1 VRLRL
6 ISCRGNA
13 IELAVLAY
21 CMLPPCHVKIWR
33 FLFARYKCRNST
45 GGVKMSSAIET
56 KQLIVDEISNKLRTS
71 VSTIVVDYRG
81 LSVAEVTEL
90 RKQLREAGIEFKV
103 YKNTMTRRA
112 ADAAELSG
120 LNEALTGP
128 NAIAFSNE
136 DVVAPA
142 KILNDF
148 AKKHEALELKAGV
161 IEGNV
166 ATVEEIKAL
175 AELPSRE
182 GLLSMLLSV
191 LQAPIRNLA
200 LVTKAVA
207 EQKEE
212 QGA

>member
-1 VRLRL
+1 
-6 ISCRGNA
+6 
-13 IELAVLAY
+13 
-21 CMLPPCHVKIWR
+21 
-33 FLFARYKCRNST
+33 
-45 GGVKMSSAIET
+45 MSSAIEQ
-56 KQLIVDEISNKLRTS
+56 KKLIVDEIADKFKASK
-71 VSTIVVDYRG
+71 STVVVDYRG
-81 LSVAEVTEL
+81 LTVAEVTEL
-90 RKQLREAGIEFKV
+90 RKQLRDAGIEFKV
-103 YKNTMTRRA
+103 YKNSMARRA
-112 ADAAELSG
+112 AEASELSG

-148 AKKHEALELKAGV
+148 AKKHEALEIKAGV
-161 IEGNV
+161 IEGNI
-166 ATVEEIKAL
+166 ASVEDVKAL

-200 LVTKAVA
+200 LAAKAVA
-207 EQKEE
+207 DQKEE

>member
-1 VRLRL
+1 MS
-6 ISCRGNA
+6 IA
-13 IELAVLAY
+13 IEQ
-21 CMLPPCHVKIWR
+21 K
-33 FLFARYKCRNST
+33 T
-45 GGVKMSSAIET
+45 
-56 KQLIVDEISNKLRTS
+56 LIVNEITDKFKKSK
-71 VSTIVVDYRG
+71 STIVVDYRG
-81 LSVAEVTEL
+81 LTVAEVTEL
-90 RKQLREAGIEFKV
+90 RKQLREAGVDFKV
-103 YKNTMTRRA
+103 YKNSMARRA
-112 ADAAELSG
+112 ADATELSE
-120 LNEALTGP
+120 LNVALTGP

-148 AKKHEALELKAGV
+148 AKKHEALEIKAGI
-161 IEGNV
+161 IEGNI
-166 ATVEEIKAL
+166 ATAEEIKAL

-200 LVTKAVA
+200 LITKAVA

>member
-1 VRLRL
+1 M
-6 ISCRGNA
+6 SNA
-13 IELAVLAY
+13 NNVNA
-21 CMLPPCHVKIWR
+21 K
-33 FLFARYKCRNST
+33 
-45 GGVKMSSAIET
+45 
-56 KQLIVDEISNKLRTS
+56 KQIVDEIAGKLKDS
-71 VSTIVVDYRG
+71 VSTVVVDYRG
-81 LSVAEVTEL
+81 LNVAEVTEL

-103 YKNTMTRRA
+103 YKNSMTRRA
-112 ADAAELSG
+112 ADQVELSD

-148 AKKHEALELKAGV
+148 AKKHEALEIKAGV

-166 ATVEEIKAL
+166 ASVEEVKAL

-200 LVTKAVA
+200 LATKAVA
-207 EQKEE
+207 DQKEE